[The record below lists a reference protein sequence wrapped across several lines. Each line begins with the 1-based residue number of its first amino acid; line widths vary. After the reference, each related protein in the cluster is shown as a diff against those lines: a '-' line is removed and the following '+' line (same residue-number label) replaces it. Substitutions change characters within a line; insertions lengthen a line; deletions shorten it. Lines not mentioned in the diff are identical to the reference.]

1 MAHKLDDKGRRDPN
15 LNNRRIQEALPEWFV
30 SDNIKLFSLDK
41 LTILCFGS
49 KVAKTIFLVNSF
61 APVILL
67 NKVDLP
73 EFV

>member
-1 MAHKLDDKGRRDPN
+1 MNYSL
-15 LNNRRIQEALPEWFV
+15 
-30 SDNIKLFSLDK
+30 LDK

-73 EFV
+73 EFVYPMRDTIGYNFFLLFL